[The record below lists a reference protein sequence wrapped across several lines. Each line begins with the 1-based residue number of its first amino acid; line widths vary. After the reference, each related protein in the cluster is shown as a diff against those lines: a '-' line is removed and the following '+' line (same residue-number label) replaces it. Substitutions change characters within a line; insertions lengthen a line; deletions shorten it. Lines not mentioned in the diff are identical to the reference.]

1 MPPTQKD
8 IEDAAEITAKDI
20 MRNEV
25 VGDLERIEMAYVR
38 GYADGYVDGMNEA
51 ESLIKK
57 SVYEKDATI
66 KVLQER
72 LTTLLIKVN

>member
-8 IEDAAEITAKDI
+8 IEEFAEITAKDI

-25 VGDLERIEMAYVR
+25 CNELDRTTMAVLR
-38 GYADGYVDGMNEA
+38 GYSEGYIEGVNEA

-57 SVYEKDATI
+57 SIYEKDATI
-66 KVLQER
+66 RVLQER
-72 LTTLLIKVN
+72 LADLLIKVN